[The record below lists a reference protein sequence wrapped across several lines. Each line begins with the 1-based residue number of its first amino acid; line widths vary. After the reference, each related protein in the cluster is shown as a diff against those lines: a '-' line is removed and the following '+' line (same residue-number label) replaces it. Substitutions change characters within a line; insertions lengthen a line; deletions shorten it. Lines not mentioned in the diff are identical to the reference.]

1 MTRLALFLYL
11 LSLSIRADDAV
22 ALTLRGR
29 SQSLIRLQP
38 SAGDPRATV
47 IFLPGDGGWRG
58 AAVSIARTM
67 IPWGYDVYGFDTK
80 KYLEGFSE
88 NGSKLSQRQMA
99 EDMRLLAQYVRGGSP
114 RPVIFVGWSQGAG
127 MAVAA
132 VAGSQAQTSIKGVVT
147 LGLPES
153 AVLGWDWKATL
164 SIIARREPDQP
175 TFAVKPLLRE
185 IASTPLWMI
194 HGSNDEYTSL
204 DAERALYQ
212 SVGEPKKLDE
222 IAGANH
228 KFDGH
233 LDELNRSLKAGL
245 QWIVGK

>member
-1 MTRLALFLYL
+1 MTRLALFLFL
-11 LSLSIRADDAV
+11 LSLSVRADVTV

-29 SQSLIRLQP
+29 PQSLVRLQP
-38 SAGDPRATV
+38 AAGDPRATV

-67 IPWGYDVYGFDTK
+67 VPWGYDVYGFDTK

-88 NGSKLSQRQMA
+88 NGSKLSRSQIA
-99 EDMRLLAQYVRGGSP
+99 GDMRLLAAHVRGGSS

-132 VAGSQAQTSIKGVVT
+132 VAGSQTSIKGVVT

-175 TFAVKPLLRE
+175 TFAVKPLLGD

-222 IAGANH
+222 ITGANH

-245 QWIVGK
+245 LWIVGK